1 MAPLHTEM
9 TRCCAIGTQVVGD
22 ESRGREAISP
32 EKLAHQFQ
40 CGMLVPLRLDQH
52 VQDLAFSINS
62 APEIDHASVDL
73 EIDLIQMP
81 GCVGLRSALAQVCSD
96 QWPKVVHPAPDR
108 LVGDRDAAFGEQIL
122 YISKAQGEPKVE
134 PYRLLDDL
142 RRKPVTTV
150 ADFRHSL
157 GYRPV
162 SESAS
167 RKRRDN
173 APRTDSESNSSRIG
187 SDTISENISF
197 CII

>member
-1 MAPLHTEM
+1 M
-9 TRCCAIGTQVVGD
+9 TGCCAIGTQVVGD
-22 ESRGREAISP
+22 ESRWREVIFP
-32 EKLAHQFQ
+32 KELAHQFQ
-40 CGMLVPLRLDQH
+40 CGMLVPLRLDQQ

-81 GCVGLRSALAQVCSD
+81 GCVGLRSALAQACSD
-96 QWPKVVHPAPDR
+96 QWPKVVDPAAYR
-108 LVGDRDAAFGEQIL
+108 LIGDRDAAFGEQIL
-122 YISKAQGEPKVE
+122 CISKAQGETKVE
-134 PYRLLDDL
+134 PYRLLDGL

-150 ADFRHSL
+150 ADFRNSL

-173 APRTDSESNSSRIG
+173 AMRTPL
-187 SDTISENISF
+187 
-197 CII
+197 